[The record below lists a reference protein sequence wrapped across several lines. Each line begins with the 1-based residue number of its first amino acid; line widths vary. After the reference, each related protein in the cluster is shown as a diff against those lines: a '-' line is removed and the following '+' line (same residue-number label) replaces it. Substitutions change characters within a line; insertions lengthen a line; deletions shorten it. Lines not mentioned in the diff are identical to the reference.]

1 MPPPQSPL
9 PLPAHGSTVTILFLS
24 LCDRS
29 QTKTEILFSILR
41 PYTPTTTFIHYS
53 QLNTVLS
60 CPVCSLIYYSF
71 SFFHSIWN
79 QLHKLENHPLTYY
92 LEPASNLEIIWL
104 SYLLYHFIISIY
116 SIIDWL
122 SMFIKSCVFYLILF
136 VVSYSSIILIKL
148 AIKIKKRWSFI
159 VIL

>member
-1 MPPPQSPL
+1 MCVRSDT
-9 PLPAHGSTVTILFLS
+9 G
-24 LCDRS
+24 S
-29 QTKTEILFSILR
+29 QTKTEIFSLFCA
-41 PYTPTTTFIHYS
+41 PTPKTTFIHYS

-122 SMFIKSCVFYLILF
+122 SMFIKSCVFYFILF
-136 VVSYSSIILIKL
+136 VVSYSSRILIKL
-148 AIKIKKRWSFI
+148 AIKIKKRRSFI
-159 VIL
+159 VIIACIILIY